1 MPFELQPILKGNLLT
16 LRPLRPDEFPALFA
30 VASDPL
36 VWEQHP
42 CSDRYQ
48 EEVFKGFFRDAIAS
62 GGALVVIDNND
73 GQVIG
78 SSRFNAY
85 DEAKSEIEIGWTF
98 LARSH
103 WGGVYNREMKQ
114 LMLRHA
120 FRFVDSVIFIIGAT
134 NFRSQRAMEKIGG
147 VRISSRLDADGRP
160 NYVYQIRAATFA
172 RLMRSL
178 DPHGRRFVRSSRLW
192 AL

>member
-1 MPFELQPILKGNLLT
+1 MTKSFELQPILKGNLLT

-30 VASDPL
+30 AASDPL
-36 VWEQHP
+36 IWEQHP

-48 EEVFKGFFRDAIAS
+48 EDVFKRFFRDAIES
-62 GGALVVIDNND
+62 GGALVVIDNKD

-85 DEAKSEIEIGWTF
+85 DEANSEIEIGWTF

-103 WGGVYNREMKQ
+103 WGGVYNREMKH

-120 FRFVDSVIFIIGAT
+120 FRFVESVIFIIGAT

-147 VRISSRLDADGRP
+147 
-160 NYVYQIRAATFA
+160 IRAGSRVDGQGREHFIYKIAAASFAT
-172 RLMRSL
+172 SKS
-178 DPHGRRFVRSSRLW
+178 G
-192 AL
+192 